1 MLRGRARRWAD
12 AWLIGATAVLLLGTG
27 GPSLLLSEL
36 DLHVVLGAG
45 LAVVASGHLWL
56 QRSRSLT
63 WVPRRRGG
71 RAAATLRRTLLD
83 AQDAGRELAFA
94 VTVVTGAA
102 LLAGAAGETLHLVA
116 GFGLMALAAVHAGL
130 HRAWF
135 VRRLRRRPAVS
146 PRAGVRP

>member
-1 MLRGRARRWAD
+1 MLRGRARRRAD
-12 AWLIGATAVLLLGTG
+12 AWLIAATAVLLLGAG

-36 DLHVVLGAG
+36 DLHVVLGVG
-45 LAVVASGHLWL
+45 LAGVASGHLWL
-56 QRSRSLT
+56 HRSRSLT
-63 WVPRRRGG
+63 WVRRRRGARG
-71 RAAATLRRTLLD
+71 AATLRRQLLD

-94 VTVVTGAA
+94 LTVLTGLG
-102 LLAGAAGETLHLVA
+102 LLAGGAGETLHLVA

-146 PRAGVRP
+146 PRADVRP